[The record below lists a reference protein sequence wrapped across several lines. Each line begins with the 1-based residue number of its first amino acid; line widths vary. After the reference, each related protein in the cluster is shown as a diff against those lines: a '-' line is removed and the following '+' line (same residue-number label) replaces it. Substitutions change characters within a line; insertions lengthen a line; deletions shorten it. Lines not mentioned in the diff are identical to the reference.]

1 MGRQRTKSRLQRER
15 CEDDLGKQYCS
26 VAAVAAVAAVGGAA
40 ISSQGAKSAANA
52 QSDSAAA
59 SNMLQQ
65 YMFDKNVQLQ
75 QPAINAGNTARDSLL
90 YRLGLSRTGVSGG
103 AGPGGQVLTASQ
115 LRDQLTP
122 QFTRQ
127 VAATGPNAGQPVYKT
142 GQQAIAANPNDPLA
156 AFKWAQ
162 SGASDGVAL
171 DSRGVPFTGAGN
183 GPGYWENG
191 GISESTGNPE
201 RSWVS
206 TAGPQYNSEIDQS
219 GLQAEIDRRLAEQSA
234 AQQAYQDQLAG
245 NNQFGDLGEKFQ
257 FNTYTPDTFTPD
269 TYTAPDPYVADK
281 FSYTGEDLYKDPSYL
296 FRLQQGQKAL
306 DRQGAASGRYLSGA
320 QLQAASDYN
329 QGAASTEFQNA
340 YQRALGTFGTN
351 EGNRKN
357 AYDTNTTNG
366 LNAFNTNETNKYNAF
381 STNSANKFN
390 AFNTNETNRYN
401 AYQSNF
407 NNAVNPLLSLAGS
420 ATLGSQ
426 ALGQAGQ
433 QTAQL
438 MGANL
443 QGAANATGAAGI
455 ASSNAINSGVNNAVN
470 TYQSNQLLNQLLNRG
485 NTTPTTGVNNNPVG
499 LGGLD
504 ASTVYGAGSGWGQA

>member
-1 MGRQRTKSRLQRER
+1 MSW
-15 CEDDLGKQYCS
+15 
-26 VAAVAAVAAVGGAA
+26 VAVGVGVAGVVVGGAVNA
-40 ISSQGAKSAANA
+40 SSAKSAANA

-103 AGPGGQVLTASQ
+103 AGPGGQTLTASQ

-127 VAATGPNAGQPVYKT
+127 VAASGPNAGQPVYKT

-219 GLQAEIDRRLAEQSA
+219 GLQAEIDRRMAEQSN

-257 FNTYTPDTFTPD
+257 FNTFTPD
-269 TYTAPDPYVADK
+269 TYTAPDAYVADK
-281 FSYTGEDLYKDPSYL
+281 FSYTGQDLYNDPSYL

-306 DRQGAASGRYLSGA
+306 DRQGAASGRYLSGS

-329 QGAASTEFQNA
+329 QGAASQEFQNA

-351 EGNRKN
+351 EGNRKG

-381 STNSANKFN
+381 
-390 AFNTNETNRYN
+390 NTNETNRYN

-407 NNAVNPLLSLAGS
+407 TNAVNPLLSLSGA

-438 MGANL
+438 MGNNL
-443 QGAANATGAAGI
+443 QGAANAQGAASIAAGNQISGGI
-455 ASSNAINSGVNNAVN
+455 NNVTN
-470 TYQSNQLLNQLLNRG
+470 TYQSNQLLNQLLNRN
-485 NTTPTTGVNNNPVG
+485 NTSTSGVNNNPVG